1 MRWVAGEPGQGRK
14 AAALSRK
21 AHAPWGYLAG
31 ATEGVTRQMPSVDQG
46 CTATFSFTANC
57 ELRIANCGLN
67 GCGAVVVV
75 QSAIRNSQSAID

>member
-31 ATEGVTRQMPSVDQG
+31 ATEVVTRRRLSVDQG
-46 CTATFSFTANC
+46 CTVTF
-57 ELRIANCGLN
+57 LIIADC
-67 GCGAVVVV
+67 
-75 QSAIRNSQSAID
+75 